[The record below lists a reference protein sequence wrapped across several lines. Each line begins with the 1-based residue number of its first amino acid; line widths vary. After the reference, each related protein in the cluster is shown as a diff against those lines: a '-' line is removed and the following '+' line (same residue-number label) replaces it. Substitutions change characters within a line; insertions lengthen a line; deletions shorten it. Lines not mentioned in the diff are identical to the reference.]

1 MKLILDH
8 YASPTGAMMLVTD
21 QDGHIRIFEWI
32 DHQDRMDRLLARQYK
47 SQRPDVVKGAAPT
60 FIRDAL
66 DAYFNGQITALDD
79 LVTATGGTD
88 FQKTVWRALRTIPAG
103 VTSSYGDL
111 AAKIGNPK
119 AVRAVGLANG
129 ANPIAII
136 VPCHRVIGAN
146 GTLTGYGGG
155 LSRKQWLL
163 KHEQALPTL
172 L

>member
-1 MKLILDH
+1 MKLILGS
-8 YASPTGAMMLVTD
+8 YASPTGDMMLVTD
-21 QDGHIRIFEWI
+21 QDGYIRIFEWI
-32 DHQDRMDRLLARQYK
+32 DHQDRMDRLLARHYK
-47 SQRPDVVKGAAPT
+47 NQQMDVVQGAAPSS
-60 FIRDAL
+60 IRNAL

-79 LVTATGGTD
+79 LATATGGTD

-103 VTSSYGDL
+103 VTCSYGDL
-111 AAKIGNPK
+111 AAKIGKPK

-146 GTLTGYGGG
+146 GSLTGYGGG

-163 KHEQALPTL
+163 THERASPALI
-172 L
+172 